1 LSRAPF
7 ILNVAAKVLLLGLM
21 GFALAN
27 PDWPQ
32 FAGKGMGARAP
43 FYLLSTVLIPVGWVV
58 LRRRTPYP
66 HDADILL
73 VSPFIVDTVGNYLGL
88 YDRLVWF
95 DDVAHTV
102 TWMLLVL
109 AVGALILRLGLPAWN
124 TAALCIGFG
133 AASHIFWE
141 IGEYVIMNTGATGLQ
156 LTYGDTI
163 GDLAMSF
170 TGSATA
176 GLVTGWRSDRRR
188 SLGQDLERGVSSDRP
203 AEPRVPRQ

>member
-1 LSRAPF
+1 MRQAVV
-7 ILNVAAKVLLLGLM
+7 LNVAAKLLLLALI

-27 PDWPQ
+27 PDWYQ

-43 FYLLSTVLIPVGWVV
+43 FYLLSTVIIPIGWA
-58 LRRRTPYP
+58 LLGRPRPYP

-73 VSPFIVDTVGNYLGL
+73 VSPFIVDTVGNYLAL

-95 DDVAHTV
+95 DDAAHTV

-109 AVGALILRLGLPAWN
+109 AVGALILRLRLPPWN

-133 AASHIFWE
+133 AASHIVWE
-141 IGEYVIMNTGATGLQ
+141 IGEYVVMNTGATGLH

-170 TGSATA
+170 TGSAIA
-176 GLVTGWRSDRRR
+176 GLITGWRADRRP
-188 SLGQDLERGVSSDRP
+188 S
-203 AEPRVPRQ
+203 